1 MDVASV
7 VISLSVS
14 FLVAYLFMPLFMVF
28 ARKIGLTGI
37 DQQKKG
43 KPSLPTSGGVP
54 AFVGL
59 LMGLLTYLFMIS
71 FFEQGSAMENLT
83 AKVNILAAILSI
95 GMITVVGFFDDIFM
109 KQEAV
114 KSRSDTVEKRHGLKQ
129 WMKPLLTLFGAIP
142 LMVVM
147 LGTTSMAWPFLGE
160 INFGIFFPLILVP
173 AAVVTVSNAT
183 NMLAGVNGL
192 EAGLMAV
199 ASFFLGLF
207 CLSYGTFEG
216 AMIAFA
222 LFAALMAFLLFNWFP
237 SKILPGDSL
246 TYFLGG
252 AFVAAVVIGNVEK
265 FAIIIFIPW
274 IVEAFLELT
283 AKFKARSFGDLQ
295 EDGTIKAP
303 YPDRIYSLT
312 HVVMKLPEWLGR
324 KRFKENQIALILIG
338 FEFLLCLSVYS
349 FYSIL

>member
-1 MDVASV
+1 
-7 VISLSVS
+7 
-14 FLVAYLFMPLFMVF
+14 MPLFMVF

-54 AFVGL
+54 VFVGL
-59 LMGLLTYLFMIS
+59 LAGLLAYLFLIS
-71 FFEQGSAMENLT
+71 FFNQASVETLT

-95 GMITVVGFFDDIFM
+95 SIITGVGFFDDIFM
-109 KQEAV
+109 KKEAV
-114 KSRSDTVEKRHGLKQ
+114 SARSDTVEKRHGLKQ
-129 WMKPLLTLFGAIP
+129 WMKPLLTIFGAIP
-142 LMVVM
+142 LMVVL
-147 LGTTSMAWPFLGE
+147 LGTTSMAWPFFGE
-160 INFGIFFPLILVP
+160 INFGIFFPLVLIP

-222 LFAALMAFLLFNWFP
+222 LFASLVAFLFFNWFP
-237 SKILPGDSL
+237 SKVLPGDSL
-246 TYFLGG
+246 TYFMGG
-252 AFVAAVVIGNVEK
+252 AFVAAVIIGNVEK
-265 FAIIIFIPW
+265 FGIIIFTPW
-274 IVEAFLELT
+274 IIEAFLKLT

-312 HVVMKLPEWLGR
+312 HVVMKLPEWLGM

-338 FEFLLCLSVYS
+338 FELLFCLAVYS